1 MKKRIILKCGISIML
16 VLLVIMGYFT
26 YYVKAEN
33 GRLRLPEKWY
43 NTPKDAFIKCDF
55 STAEREAVRAA
66 MQQWNKVRDTKGKSI
81 VSLYL
86 TTGATDSR
94 VIYSNYSFPKIG
106 YTEHILRGDEIL
118 GATIH
123 LASTEKWS
131 VGYSPGCYDI
141 QTVVLHELGHMLGV
155 AHCHEDG
162 SEPPCFSKTCESNVM
177 NPYVSPGK
185 IKRTFQEY
193 DTASYIII
201 YD

>member
-1 MKKRIILKCGISIML
+1 MTFETIPEYCFKRHSALVGI
-16 VLLVIMGYFT
+16 VVGWGQNKRKGGAT
-26 YYVKAEN
+26 
-33 GRLRLPEKWY
+33 RW
-43 NTPKDAFIKCDF
+43 
-55 STAEREAVRAA
+55 EAVRAA